1 MIHLKVFLLRGRRCI
16 VRRLIKDY
24 RRLSK
29 QYFFFL
35 RRRGRVFIIKRAM
48 AAVLIGA
55 FRSTLFMRT
64 RGVELRTLSECFQ
77 GRSFPFRHRVNIIGN
92 ILIRMASRCIA
103 RSLVIMGRPIIGGQ
117 VFFRISVYFWIF
129 FVSLQFRQLPRD
141 SVLFSTSSLRR
152 KIYDGSSVGGA
163 LKVR

>member
-117 VFFRISVYFWIF
+117 VFFSYFGLFLDFFCFPPIQTVAKGFSSFFYLIF
-129 FVSLQFRQLPRD
+129 
-141 SVLFSTSSLRR
+141 TSQNLRR
-152 KIYDGSSVGGA
+152 KFRRGCS
-163 LKVR
+163 